1 MIPFMFQKGNKSAG
15 CEDSPPV
22 ATLHYSIVC
31 DGLGGSGNTKHDVFE
46 GGNKEPTKRTSA
58 YLGSRIVSDC
68 VEKFFQTHI
77 GEFISSG
84 LSTRVVEP
92 LIQEMKKDIINAL
105 SAGLGKYHIEPTRS
119 RTLKTFPTTLA
130 SAIYCPSNGGL
141 KVLAI
146 WTGDSRIYILSP
158 SQGLQLLSVDDADG
172 AADSMNSSS
181 AMNNCISVGNPFRIN
196 FALYEMNEPGLVF
209 CCTDGCFDYIPS
221 PLNLEWALLN
231 TILDCM
237 PACDNSQL
245 GNTLAASIRD
255 SVYPDNLL
263 GDDTTMA
270 GICFQISSQA
280 LMKKLYQPRMDRFC
294 NTAIQMN
301 QHLKTLKAVQKEREA
316 AQRTC
321 RLYEGK
327 VTDAIQKAVCDA
339 LNTHYPAQLYGFL
352 SNMPTYAAYRDLEE
366 KTNHDITSRCNTE
379 IDSLQEKANALRLEC
394 RSLLKTDYLK
404 WRRITD
410 DQSGIPSFL
419 GGLRSGRSI
428 DRANPNKAYL
438 NPEKLE
444 PSLEA
449 VIELFSRKELTSL
462 ISFSHQI
469 EDDYEKFVQRQT
481 DAIRTV
487 ISMLHCQDELFIDL
501 WGQAYFSTPRFAR
514 ERDELERDRYFVN
527 AFESAL
533 ADPRSCPFC
542 SELTERKIA
551 EYRAML
557 SQRESILDK
566 YTKERQRSMAAL
578 PSEYYRQNKETI
590 IEELLCQPSEVLRS
604 LLTATVVPLDRL
616 VAFVDARTKLRNID
630 VSIQQ
635 AQASVDQL
643 WSQYRIKYELFKQVF
658 MKGVS

>member
-46 GGNKEPTKRTSA
+46 GGNEEPTKRTSA

-68 VEKFFQTHI
+68 VEKFYQTHI

-84 LSTRVVEP
+84 LSARVVEP
-92 LIQEMKKDIINAL
+92 LIQEMKREIINAL
-105 SAGLGKYHIEPTRS
+105 SDGLDKYHIEPTRS

-130 SAIYCPSNGGL
+130 SAIYCPNNGGL
-141 KVLAI
+141 KILAI
-146 WTGDSRIYILSP
+146 WAGDSRVYVLSP
-158 SQGLQLLSVDDADG
+158 TQGLQLLSVDDADG

-181 AMNNCISVGNPFRIN
+181 AMNNCISVGNPFHIN

-221 PLNLEWALLN
+221 PLNLEWLLLK

-237 PACDNSQL
+237 PACESSQL
-245 GNTLAASIRD
+245 GDALATSIRD
-255 SVYPDNLL
+255 SVYPDNRL

-270 GICFQISSQA
+270 GICFQIGSYT
-280 LMKKLYQPRMDRFC
+280 LMNQLYRPRMAQFDAM
-294 NTAIQMN
+294 AIQMN
-301 QHLKTLKAVQKEREA
+301 QHINKLNAVQKEREA

-339 LNTHYPAQLYGFL
+339 LITRYPAQLYGFL
-352 SNMPTYAAYRDLEE
+352 SNMPTYAAYRELEE
-366 KTNHDITSRCNTE
+366 KANRDITSNCNME
-379 IDSLQEKANALRLEC
+379 VESLQEKANALRLEC
-394 RSLLKTDYLK
+394 RTLLKTDYLK
-404 WRRITD
+404 WKRIND
-410 DQSGIPSFL
+410 DPSGVPSFL
-419 GGLRSGRSI
+419 GGLRSSRSI
-428 DRANPNKAYL
+428 DRTNPNKSYL
-438 NPEKLE
+438 NPKKLE

-449 VIELFSRKELTSL
+449 VIELFNRKELTTFV
-462 ISFSHQI
+462 SFSHQI

-487 ISMLHCQDELFIDL
+487 ISMLNCQDERFVDL

-514 ERDELERDRYFVN
+514 DRDDLERDRYFIS
-527 AFESAL
+527 ACESAL

-551 EYRAML
+551 EYQAL
-557 SQRESILDK
+557 LAQRESILDK
-566 YTKERQRSMAAL
+566 YNKERQRSMAAL
-578 PSEYYRQNKETI
+578 PIEYYRQNKDAI
-590 IEELLCQPSEVLRS
+590 IEELLCRSSEVLRS
-604 LLTATVVPLDRL
+604 LFTSTVVPLDRL
-616 VAFVDARTKLRNID
+616 IAFADARSKLRNID